1 MKRQTRIGKYGFT
14 MVEIMLVIVIFGIFV
29 SATSVFNWTPQ
40 NDIEKVNRMK
50 YAIADRLRDE
60 SLKISIGRMPMS
72 DGIISTTTTMN
83 FSTGAGII
91 TSYADTGGTV
101 FSTNTF
107 WPPYYD
113 GDTVYSITGI
123 TWWTGS
129 TSSTTEWSGPWKIE
143 ITQDGII
150 FTGNTNITRK
160 SIIVSII
167 VNYRNSTRRIQ
178 FDRRT
183 GKISIDS

>member
-60 SLKISIGRMPMS
+60 SLKISIGRMPMNN
-72 DGIISTTTTMN
+72 GIISTTTTMS

-91 TSYADTGGTV
+91 TSYADTGGTI

-107 WPPYYD
+107 
-113 GDTVYSITGI
+113 
-123 TWWTGS
+123 
-129 TSSTTEWSGPWKIE
+129 
-143 ITQDGII
+143 
-150 FTGNTNITRK
+150 
-160 SIIVSII
+160 
-167 VNYRNSTRRIQ
+167 
-178 FDRRT
+178 
-183 GKISIDS
+183 

>member
-107 WPPYYD
+107 
-113 GDTVYSITGI
+113 
-123 TWWTGS
+123 
-129 TSSTTEWSGPWKIE
+129 
-143 ITQDGII
+143 
-150 FTGNTNITRK
+150 
-160 SIIVSII
+160 
-167 VNYRNSTRRIQ
+167 
-178 FDRRT
+178 
-183 GKISIDS
+183 